1 MKSPKIHHPNKHHLN
16 KQHLIQSNVALWMAV
31 FLFLQPVTA
40 FAYLDPSTGSMIIS
54 AIVGLIASLVLAI
67 KTYWYRLKS
76 FFKGK
81 PAESDNKDNSG
92 KDDSD

>member
-1 MKSPKIHHPNKHHLN
+1 MKQISRHRR
-16 KQHLIQSNVALWMAV
+16 IQSKVALWLVV

-54 AIVGLIASLVLAI
+54 AIVGLIASLVLAV
-67 KTYWYRLKS
+67 KTYWYRLQS

-81 PAESDNKDNSG
+81 PAESSNTDDSG
-92 KDDSD
+92 KIDDVKDDSSNDGSV